1 MAFFKEFKDFALKGN
16 VTDMAVGVIIGG
28 AFGKIVSSL
37 VDDIL
42 MPPIGALLGNTDFS
56 RLRIDISRVRDVTSN
71 AVHSVGSLVSKGG
84 GDAAAQ
90 TAAAEPI
97 YWNYGAFIQQCVD
110 FTILALCVFLIVK
123 LMNKL
128 IRKRAAV
135 PVPEPAPTK

>member
-1 MAFFKEFKDFALKGN
+1 MAFFKEFKEFALKGN
-16 VTDMAVGVIIGG
+16 VMDMAVGVIIGG

-56 RLRIDISRVRDVTSN
+56 RLRIDISRVRDVTSS
-71 AVHSVGSLVSKGG
+71 AV
-84 GDAAAQ
+84 
-90 TAAAEPI
+90 
-97 YWNYGAFIQQCVD
+97 QCVD

-135 PVPEPAPTK
+135 PVPEPAPTKEELLLREIRDLLKERK